1 MTTYFVDSQ
10 ATGENDGS
18 SWYDAFTTLNDACGA
33 STDGDEIWC
42 KWCVLNLASTPT
54 IPFGVSV
61 YGGFPRHLRQT
72 SGDKQNRPYKTVID
86 GGGAYRCVVM
96 RTGSLIDGFEIRN
109 GLDTGGAGI
118 LVWIPPE

>member
-33 STDGDEIWC
+33 ATDGDEIWC

-54 IPFGVSV
+54 IQDGVSV
-61 YGGFPRHLRQT
+61 YGGFPRYLRQT

-86 GGGAYRCVVM
+86 GGDSYRGVIM
-96 RTGSLIDGFEIRN
+96 RTGSLLDGFEIRN
-109 GLDTGGAGI
+109 CTNDYGAGI
-118 LVWIPPE
+118 YVYNPGV